1 MAILSKRLKD
11 EVGRAYRR
19 AYGLRPQWLAPGG
32 WPLDAPPREPVD
44 HLPAF
49 VATRAHALQE
59 SLRWGEPYIFLLL
72 PGLISWMIPLVRG
85 REIIG
90 GLSGGQ
96 VLTDGEPEG
105 RILLAGH
112 LSEAGCASAAARA
125 YARALPVWP
134 QPRPREAADFLF
146 REFYARSG
154 WEPELLEERR
164 EKALQQREIAEEIHL
179 RKERGITSYPA
190 DKERTLLSLIRS
202 GDRRGA
208 RRVLNRMLGGMF
220 LSSPNVAV
228 VRARCI
234 ELMGYLVRTAVEDSP
249 YLEPLIEKNHQW
261 MAKLVETSDF
271 ETLAHGLKRA
281 LEDFIDNIYYY
292 GYGPSNHKVN
302 AALDYI
308 ARHYTETIRLA
319 DLAGHVGLST
329 YRLSH
334 LMKEATGRTA
344 LQHVHRLRIQQAQRL
359 LEQTSQSCADIAYE
373 VGFGDQS
380 YFIKQF
386 RKLTGI
392 PPLKYRALHRRG
404 QGE

>member
-11 EVGRAYRR
+11 EVGRAYRKS
-19 AYGLRPQWLAPGG
+19 YGLRPQWLAPGG
-32 WPLDAPPREPVD
+32 WVLDEQQRSPVD
-44 HLPAF
+44 DLPVILA
-49 VATRAHALQE
+49 ARAHALQE

-72 PGLISWMIPLVRG
+72 PGLISWMVPLVSG

-90 GLSGGQ
+90 GLAGGQ
-96 VLTDGEPEG
+96 VLADGDPEA
-105 RILLAGH
+105 REALAEQ
-112 LSEAGCASAAARA
+112 LADVGCPRADAFA
-125 YARALPVWP
+125 YAKALASW
-134 QPRPREAADFLF
+134 PRERPKEAAEALF
-146 REFYARSG
+146 QEFYARSG
-154 WEPELLEERR
+154 WTPELLDERQD
-164 EKALQQREIAEEIHL
+164 KALQQREIAAEIHL
-179 RKERGITSYPA
+179 RKQRGITSYPA
-190 DKERTLLSLIRS
+190 DEERTLLSLIRA

-208 RRVLNRMLGGMF
+208 RQVLNRMLGGMF

-249 YLEPLIEKNHQW
+249 YLEPLIEKNHEW
-261 MAKLVETSDF
+261 MAKLVETPDF
-271 ETLAHGLKRA
+271 ESLAHGLKRA

-292 GYGPSNHKVN
+292 GYGPSNQKVN

-308 ARHYTETIRLA
+308 ARHYTEPIRLA
-319 DLAGHVGLST
+319 DLAEHVGLST

-334 LMKEATGRTA
+334 LMKEATGRTV

-359 LEQTSQSCADIAYE
+359 LEQTSQSCADIAYA

-392 PPLKYRALHRRG
+392 PPMRYRALHRQEG
-404 QGE
+404 